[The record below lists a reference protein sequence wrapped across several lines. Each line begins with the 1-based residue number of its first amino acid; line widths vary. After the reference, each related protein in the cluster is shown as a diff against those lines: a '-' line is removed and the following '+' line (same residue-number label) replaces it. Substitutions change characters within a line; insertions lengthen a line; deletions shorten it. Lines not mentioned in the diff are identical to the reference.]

1 MNMWDEFQIENGE
14 TINWKIGSLSLWME
28 HRDEEYLISQANRDE
43 DANVLSTTQVRDHED
58 VPEDLS
64 WNHYIVQDPSIKF
77 QLVPALPD
85 RAVVVSP
92 EFPIKLAPNSDVVFY
107 LSIPVWVQIM
117 VGNKKKALFMEIP
130 SLVLSNTWFGDAMT
144 GELCYA
150 LTTRALRKVE
160 DHGDLRHRIICPVR
174 ILNRGAEPLD
184 FQNLCVHVEH
194 LRVFS
199 GAERLWSND
208 VSIIYVGDEQPNEI
222 RYEDKIPQYA
232 KECVILSSERVPS
245 QKSIISRSF
254 SFIKSFTT
262 FD

>member
-28 HRDEEYLISQANRDE
+28 NRDEEYLISHAYNDE
-43 DANVLSTTQVRDHED
+43 DINVLSATQVRDPAD

-64 WNHYIVQDPSIKF
+64 WNRYIVQDSSTTF

-107 LSIPVWVQIM
+107 MSIPIWIQI
-117 VGNKKKALFMEIP
+117 VAGNKKKVLFLEIP
-130 SLVLSNTWFGDAMT
+130 SLILSNTWFGDAMT

-150 LTTRALRKVE
+150 LTTRALRKME
-160 DHGDLRHRIICPVR
+160 DHGDLRHRIICPVH
-174 ILNRGAEPLD
+174 ILNRGSEPLD
-184 FQNLCVHVEH
+184 FQSLCVHVEH
-194 LRVFS
+194 LRVFG
-199 GAERLWSND
+199 GAEHLWSND
-208 VSIIYVGDEQPNEI
+208 VSIIYRGDEQPSEI
-222 RYEDKIPQYA
+222 RYEEKIPKHE
-232 KECVILSSERVPS
+232 KECIVLSSERVPS
-245 QKSIISRSF
+245 QKSIISKSF

>member
-14 TINWKIGSLSLWME
+14 TINWQIGSLSLWME
-28 HRDEEYLISQANRDE
+28 HRDEEFLISQTYSDE
-43 DANVLSTTQVRDHED
+43 DINVLSATQVRDHGD
-58 VPEDLS
+58 LPEDLS
-64 WNHYIVQDPSIKF
+64 WNRYIVQDPSTKF

-107 LSIPVWVQIM
+107 MSIPVSVQIM
-117 VGNKKKALFMEIP
+117 AGNKKKVLFKEIP

-174 ILNRGAEPLD
+174 ILNRGSEPLD

-194 LRVFS
+194 LRVF
-199 GAERLWSND
+199 GCAEHLWSND
-208 VSIIYVGDEQPNEI
+208 VSIINRGDEQPSEI
-222 RYEDKIPQYA
+222 RYEDKIPQYET
-232 KECVILSSERVPS
+232 ECVILSSERVPS
-245 QKSIISRSF
+245 QKNIISKSF
-254 SFIKSFTT
+254 SFIKSFTA